1 MDRIKESLRLACV
14 LDELPDLNVSARE
27 LSEDV
32 VQRIL
37 IAMAI
42 ATDEKIMLIDNF
54 ASTLDAKTAKNI
66 YENLKGLNKTIIYI
80 SNKAYDENDKIIEI
94 K

>member
-1 MDRIKESLRLACV
+1 
-14 LDELPDLNVSARE
+14 
-27 LSEDV
+27 
-32 VQRIL
+32 
-37 IAMAI
+37 MAI